1 MTSAMQQLRHSLHQK
16 PELSSEEHDTANT
29 VAAILSTYGPDELM
43 TEVGGYGLLACFKG
57 NASGPRVMLRCEL
70 DALPIQETNEFEYRS
85 IYDGVSHK
93 CGHDGHM
100 AILLETARRL
110 CEQRPDR
117 GEVMLL
123 FQPAEET
130 SVGAFA
136 VCNDEMFQQHKPD
149 YCFAL
154 HNVPGYP
161 LGSVIVREHSMCC
174 ASRGLVI
181 CLQGQTAHAAQPECG
196 NSPTAAVVE
205 LLNHC
210 NEIESRYQGADDE
223 IVLLTLVGTSIGN
236 RTFGNTPKFAE
247 IFVTLRSQKDAT
259 LDKIDAEVR
268 NKVAALCEQYGL
280 HYSFEEEDDFPATAN
295 APQAV
300 DIIRAACNSEDVAC
314 VEPDNPIRWS
324 EDFGYFTQQS
334 TGALF
339 GLGAGEDHAGL
350 HDSEYDFPDKLIDR
364 GADMFIAISAQ
375 LLNGS

>member
-16 PELSSEEHDTANT
+16 PELSGEEHDTANT

-43 TEVGGYGLLACFKG
+43 TEVGGYGLLARFKG

-70 DALPIQETNEFEYRS
+70 DAVPIQETNEFEYRS
-85 IYDGVSHK
+85 IYAGVSHK

-117 GEVMLL
+117 GEIMLL

-130 SVGAFA
+130 SVGAYA
-136 VCNDEMFQQHKPD
+136 VCNDEKFQQRKPD

-161 LGSVIVREHSMCC
+161 LGSVVVREHSMCC
-174 ASRGLVI
+174 ASRGLII

-196 NSPTAAVVE
+196 NSPTAAVVGLIE
-205 LLNHC
+205 HC
-210 NEIESRYQGADDE
+210 NEIESRYQEADDE
-223 IVLLTLVGTSIGN
+223 IVLLTLVGTRIGN

-247 IFVTLRSQKDAT
+247 IFVTLRSQKNTT
-259 LDKIDAEVR
+259 LDKIDDEVR
-268 NKVAALCEQYGL
+268 NKVAALCEQYDL
-280 HYSFEEEDDFPATAN
+280 DHSFEKEDDFPATVN
-295 APQAV
+295 DPQAV
-300 DIIRAACNSEDVAC
+300 AIIRAACNSMDVAC
-314 VEPDNPIRWS
+314 CEPDKPIRWS
-324 EDFGYFTQQS
+324 EDFGYFTQQT

-350 HDSEYDFPDKLIDR
+350 HDSEYDFPDELIDR

-375 LLNGS
+375 LLNSD